1 MGIANITNAVLGD
14 TSKGEPL
21 KDVWVTLAEAKAV
34 FRRGTSVV
42 IGGAPAVGKS
52 AFALNLVIKSG
63 ARTVYFSA
71 DSGPMTQKARIV
83 SILTGRETQ
92 EVLDAMDADRSAFDN
107 VVRQVSNIWW
117 EFETN
122 PTLDDIEESLKAYS
136 YLGAFP
142 ELVVIDNLLNVDL
155 EDDERTEHQDV
166 ERVLLFAQD
175 VAVKTGACVV
185 TLAHL
190 TGAYEDGDVPPPK
203 SALRG
208 KGAKTPV
215 MNLNLYRSG
224 DDLGVIVAK
233 HRNGPD
239 DPKAEKPLFLK
250 MDLSRMAIEDYPP
263 SYNSFTA

>member
-1 MGIANITNAVLGD
+1 MGLANITNAVLGD
-14 TSKGEPL
+14 TSSGEPL
-21 KDVWVTLAEAKAV
+21 KDVWATLAEAKVA

-83 SILTGRETQ
+83 SILTGREVQ
-92 EVLDAMDADRSAFDN
+92 EVLDAMDADRSAFDD

-117 EFETN
+117 EFETS

-155 EDDERTEHQDV
+155 EDAAGQDWQNV
-166 ERVLLFAQD
+166 ELVLLFAQD
-175 VAVKTGACVV
+175 LAAKTGACVV
-185 TLAHL
+185 VLAHL
-190 TGAYEDGDVPPPK
+190 TGEYEDGDTPPPK

-208 KGAKTPV
+208 KGAKIPV
-215 MNLNLYRSG
+215 LILNLFRQG
-224 DDLGVIVAK
+224 QDMGVVIAK

-239 DPKAEKPLFLK
+239 DPTAERPMTLR

-263 SYNSFTA
+263 SFNTFAA